1 MKLVIDIESNNLLN
15 KALDY
20 SNLPYRLKPE
30 FKIWCVVV
38 TNKDTKESV
47 SFYKESLTK
56 DNLRKALKGC
66 TELIGH
72 NIIGYDLPIL
82 YLYGLLDYNV
92 GYPEQSSSVFGTDT
106 LITDTLLWSKLLEP
120 DRFLGHSLKAWGKRL
135 GNAKTEFDDWS
146 QFSQEQLDYCIQD
159 TKVNCDVYDAL
170 VLEKATADWDR
181 AYRMEAK
188 LADLTLKQELLG
200 FDFNMDLAKK
210 TLEELDS
217 LMLVTANKVNPIL
230 PPKKLTKGKI
240 QEFTMPKLR
249 FKKDGTLSSVFQKW
263 LNKHGAKFVLDSLD
277 NNDYLLYKGKKFYIK
292 DELPLE
298 TTEVATVDDVDV
310 VKGYLLNL
318 GWVPSEIKERNLTV
332 NTDKTKRDYKAIIKA
347 IDAYVEQTKESVFMK
362 LRLEALNTDL
372 RSLRQ
377 FLINKIDGSKPIYVP
392 TTPML
397 RVGVEKE
404 LCPNLI
410 RLGDKAEVAGIV
422 AEYYTYR
429 HRRNSIAG
437 GTLDEDGE
445 PITGY
450 MSQVREDGR
459 IATPADT
466 LGANTGRYKHKGVCN
481 VPRTTSLFGEKMR
494 SLFGSGRGLHQL
506 GYDFASLEARI
517 MGHYVLPYDGEEL
530 ANALLASKPDDLH
543 SQNSRKLGIDRGSAK
558 SFSYACLPMD
568 TKVLTM
574 QGWKYYTEIQEGDK
588 LLTYNADKDIVE
600 SDSVLLKHYFKD
612 KPVFQYSNKRDSF
625 RCTEEHR
632 WYGYRRSKTRKGSK
646 KIYGYFEAKSFT
658 QEHNLVLTAP
668 YVGGNSTVTRD
679 EAELMGYILSD
690 GYYRWST
697 KSDTTS
703 SSNGVKKGVKISISQ
718 SANKF
723 VDEIKDLLFKLDM
736 QYSISK
742 FEPLN
747 NNTICNFYIKAES
760 ARSFLERVVGNR
772 IEKENNNWTEWVCNL
787 SRDALEGFY
796 LGFYNGD
803 GDSKTGT
810 KTITQNVGNIHE
822 AVVTASQLL
831 GLGRVSLSKH
841 SGTNKTCETI
851 RIQKRKHMS
860 MQEQKVTELGV
871 QDTFCLTTKNSSF
884 IIWQG
889 DFIGITGNCI
899 YGAQP
904 KKLAKM
910 LGITESKA
918 KELFNAYWEA
928 VLPLKQLK
936 LQLEKAWE
944 ARGKKFIKG
953 IDGRLLHTRSKHS
966 LINVL
971 FQSGGAISVK
981 WSLVRLAQY
990 LEELNMLGNPFEHT
1004 KQDMKVWFL
1013 IAYHDEAQ
1021 LALNPKLIDV
1031 KLYGTEEE
1039 AKANLAEGS
1048 SAIGHSHKGYYVA
1061 YRTQVVEC
1069 IEKSIQKAQEE
1080 LNLRVELGFEWI
1092 VGRNWGQCH

>member
-92 GYPEQSSSVFGTDT
+92 GYPEQSSTVFGTDT

-217 LMLVTANKVNPIL
+217 LMLITANKVNPIL

-530 ANALLASKPDDLH
+530 ANALLASKPLDIH
-543 SQNSRKLGIDRGSAK
+543 SINSQKLGIDRGSAK

-568 TKVLTM
+568 TKVLAVGRDGLGYPVPFEELSIGM
-574 QGWKYYTEIQEGDK
+574 PVF
-588 LLTYNADKDIVE
+588 TYNTSKLKYE
-600 SDSVLLKHYFKD
+600 SNPIEALHYFKD
-612 KPVFQYSNKRDSF
+612 KEVWEYTIETGNYLDNYISF
-625 RCTEEHR
+625 RCTEDHR
-632 WYGYRRSKTRKGSK
+632 WLVRKTADS
-646 KIYGYFEAKSFT
+646 EL
-658 QEHNLVLTAP
+658 E
-668 YVGGNSTVTRD
+668 YVY
-679 EAELMGYILSD
+679 A
-690 GYYRWST
+690 
-697 KSDTTS
+697 
-703 SSNGVKKGVKISISQ
+703 
-718 SANKF
+718 
-723 VDEIKDLLFKLDM
+723 KDLESCHSMWLKYYNSGSGM
-736 QYSISK
+736 VNIKS
-742 FEPLN
+742 
-747 NNTICNFYIKAES
+747 IKAK
-760 ARSFLERVVGNR
+760 N
-772 IEKENNNWTEWVCNL
+772 
-787 SRDALEGFY
+787 
-796 LGFYNGD
+796 
-803 GDSKTGT
+803 
-810 KTITQNVGNIHE
+810 
-822 AVVTASQLL
+822 
-831 GLGRVSLSKH
+831 
-841 SGTNKTCETI
+841 
-851 RIQKRKHMS
+851 
-860 MQEQKVTELGV
+860 LGV
-871 QDTFCLTTKNSSF
+871 QDTFCITTKNSNF
-884 IIWQG
+884 
-889 DFIGITGNCI
+889 GILQDGKFLLTGNCI

-910 LGITESKA
+910 LGITETKA

-990 LEELNMLGNPFEHT
+990 LEELDMLGNPFEHT

>member
-1 MKLVIDIESNNLLN
+1 MTARKEVMKLVIDIESNNLLN

-92 GYPEQSSSVFGTDT
+92 GYPEQSSTVFGTDT

-135 GNAKTEFDDWS
+135 GNTKTEFDDWS

-170 VLEKATADWDR
+170 VLEKDTADWDR

-410 RLGDKAEVAGIV
+410 RLGDKAEVAKIV

-530 ANALLASKPDDLH
+530 AQALLASKPDDLH

-568 TKVLTM
+568 TKVLAVGRDGLGYPVPFEELSIGTPVF
-574 QGWKYYTEIQEGDK
+574 
-588 LLTYNADKDIVE
+588 TYNTSKLKYE
-600 SDSVLLKHYFKD
+600 SNPIEALHYFKD
-612 KPVFQYSNKRDSF
+612 KEVWEYTIETGNYLDNYISF
-625 RCTEEHR
+625 RCTEDHR
-632 WYGYRRSKTRKGSK
+632 WLARKTADS
-646 KIYGYFEAKSFT
+646 EL
-658 QEHNLVLTAP
+658 E
-668 YVGGNSTVTRD
+668 YVY
-679 EAELMGYILSD
+679 A
-690 GYYRWST
+690 
-697 KSDTTS
+697 
-703 SSNGVKKGVKISISQ
+703 
-718 SANKF
+718 
-723 VDEIKDLLFKLDM
+723 KDLESCHSMWLKYYNSGLGTVNIK
-736 QYSISK
+736 S
-742 FEPLN
+742 
-747 NNTICNFYIKAES
+747 IKAK
-760 ARSFLERVVGNR
+760 N
-772 IEKENNNWTEWVCNL
+772 
-787 SRDALEGFY
+787 
-796 LGFYNGD
+796 
-803 GDSKTGT
+803 
-810 KTITQNVGNIHE
+810 
-822 AVVTASQLL
+822 
-831 GLGRVSLSKH
+831 
-841 SGTNKTCETI
+841 
-851 RIQKRKHMS
+851 
-860 MQEQKVTELGV
+860 LGV
-871 QDTFCLTTKNSSF
+871 QDTFCITTKNSNF
-884 IIWQG
+884 
-889 DFIGITGNCI
+889 GIVQDGKLLLTGNCI

-910 LGITESKA
+910 LGITETKA

-990 LEELNMLGNPFEHT
+990 LEELDMLGNPFEHT

>member
-92 GYPEQSSSVFGTDT
+92 GYPEQSSTVFGTDT

-347 IDAYVEQTKESVFMK
+347 IDAYVEQTKDSVFMK

-517 MGHYVLPYDGEEL
+517 MGHYVLPYDGDEL
-530 ANALLASKPDDLH
+530 ANALLASKPRDIH
-543 SQNSRKLGIDRGSAK
+543 SINALKLGIDRGSAK
-558 SFSYACLPMD
+558 SFSYA
-568 TKVLTM
+568 
-574 QGWKYYTEIQEGDK
+574 
-588 LLTYNADKDIVE
+588 
-600 SDSVLLKHYFKD
+600 
-612 KPVFQYSNKRDSF
+612 
-625 RCTEEHR
+625 
-632 WYGYRRSKTRKGSK
+632 
-646 KIYGYFEAKSFT
+646 
-658 QEHNLVLTAP
+658 
-668 YVGGNSTVTRD
+668 
-679 EAELMGYILSD
+679 
-690 GYYRWST
+690 
-697 KSDTTS
+697 
-703 SSNGVKKGVKISISQ
+703 
-718 SANKF
+718 
-723 VDEIKDLLFKLDM
+723 
-736 QYSISK
+736 
-742 FEPLN
+742 
-747 NNTICNFYIKAES
+747 
-760 ARSFLERVVGNR
+760 
-772 IEKENNNWTEWVCNL
+772 
-787 SRDALEGFY
+787 
-796 LGFYNGD
+796 
-803 GDSKTGT
+803 
-810 KTITQNVGNIHE
+810 
-822 AVVTASQLL
+822 
-831 GLGRVSLSKH
+831 
-841 SGTNKTCETI
+841 
-851 RIQKRKHMS
+851 
-860 MQEQKVTELGV
+860 
-871 QDTFCLTTKNSSF
+871 
-884 IIWQG
+884 
-889 DFIGITGNCI
+889 CI

-990 LEELNMLGNPFEHT
+990 LEELNMLGNPFEHA

-1048 SAIGHSHKGYYVA
+1048 SAIGHSSKGYYVA
-1061 YRTQVVEC
+1061 YKTQVVEC

-1080 LNLRVELGFEWI
+1080 LKLRVELGFEWI

>member
-92 GYPEQSSSVFGTDT
+92 GYPEQSSTVFGTDT

-120 DRFLGHSLKAWGKRL
+120 DRFLGHSLKSWGKRL

-397 RVGVEKE
+397 RVGVEKD

-517 MGHYVLPYDGEEL
+517 MGHYVLPYDGDEL
-530 ANALLASKPDDLH
+530 ANALLASKPRDIH
-543 SQNSRKLGIDRGSAK
+543 SINALKLGIDRGSAK
-558 SFSYACLPMD
+558 SFSYA
-568 TKVLTM
+568 
-574 QGWKYYTEIQEGDK
+574 
-588 LLTYNADKDIVE
+588 
-600 SDSVLLKHYFKD
+600 
-612 KPVFQYSNKRDSF
+612 
-625 RCTEEHR
+625 
-632 WYGYRRSKTRKGSK
+632 
-646 KIYGYFEAKSFT
+646 
-658 QEHNLVLTAP
+658 
-668 YVGGNSTVTRD
+668 
-679 EAELMGYILSD
+679 
-690 GYYRWST
+690 
-697 KSDTTS
+697 
-703 SSNGVKKGVKISISQ
+703 
-718 SANKF
+718 
-723 VDEIKDLLFKLDM
+723 
-736 QYSISK
+736 
-742 FEPLN
+742 
-747 NNTICNFYIKAES
+747 
-760 ARSFLERVVGNR
+760 
-772 IEKENNNWTEWVCNL
+772 
-787 SRDALEGFY
+787 
-796 LGFYNGD
+796 
-803 GDSKTGT
+803 
-810 KTITQNVGNIHE
+810 
-822 AVVTASQLL
+822 
-831 GLGRVSLSKH
+831 
-841 SGTNKTCETI
+841 
-851 RIQKRKHMS
+851 
-860 MQEQKVTELGV
+860 
-871 QDTFCLTTKNSSF
+871 
-884 IIWQG
+884 
-889 DFIGITGNCI
+889 CI

-990 LEELNMLGNPFEHT
+990 LEELNMLGNPFEHA

-1048 SAIGHSHKGYYVA
+1048 SAIGHSSKGYYVA
-1061 YRTQVVEC
+1061 YKTQVVEC

-1080 LNLRVELGFEWI
+1080 LKLRVELGFEWI

>member
-1 MKLVIDIESNNLLN
+1 MKFVIDIEASDLLQN
-15 KALDY
+15 ALDY
-20 SNLPYRLKPE
+20 TSLPYKLKPE
-30 FKIWCVVV
+30 FRIWCIVV
-38 TNKDTKESV
+38 TNQETKESV
-47 SFYKESLTK
+47 SLYQESLTK
-56 DNLRKALKGC
+56 ENLRKALVDC

-72 NIIGYDLPIL
+72 NIIGYDLPVL
-82 YLYGLLDYNV
+82 YLYGLLDYTV
-92 GYPEQSSSVFGTDT
+92 GYPEQSSKVFDKDT

-135 GNAKTEFDDWS
+135 GNDKIEFDDWS
-146 QFSQEQLDYCIQD
+146 QFSQEQLEYCIQD
-159 TKVNCDVYDAL
+159 TLVNCEVYDAL

-181 AYRMEAK
+181 AYSMESK

-200 FDFNMDLAKK
+200 FEFNLELAQK
-210 TLEELDS
+210 TLDELDA
-217 LMLVTANKVNPIL
+217 LMLETANKVNPLL
-230 PPKKLTKGKI
+230 PPKRLTKGKI
-240 QEFTMPKLR
+240 QEFMMPKLK
-249 FKKDGTLSSVFQKW
+249 FKKDGTLSAVFVKW
-263 LNKHGAKFVLDSLD
+263 LAKHQAEFVLDSLD
-277 NNDYLLYKGKKFYIK
+277 NNDYILYKGNKFYIK

-318 GWVPSEIKERNLTV
+318 GWIPSEIKERNLTI
-332 NTDKTKRDYKAIIKA
+332 NADKTKREYKAIVKA
-347 IDAYVEQTKESVFMK
+347 IDAYVEQTRDSVFRD
-362 LRLEALNTDL
+362 LRLEALNTDMK
-372 RSLRQ
+372 SLRN
-377 FLINKIDGSKPIYVP
+377 LLLGKIDGSKPMYVP

-410 RLGDKAEVAGIV
+410 RLGSKAEVAKIV

-450 MSQVREDGR
+450 MSQVRADGR

-494 SLFGSGRGLHQL
+494 SLFGSGKGLHQL

-530 ANALLASKPDDLH
+530 AQALLASKPRDVHCYRSDSEILTKEGWKLFSDITYDTLVLQHHPDGTSDWVKPLAIIWEDYKGTLYECDKTHLSVTPNHRLIYKSYSDGCYTIREVLAKDLVASSDKRHILGTTIKQEGLDISDDFLRLLVATQADGYMSKDSSSIQFSFVKERKVERLKQILDKLGIRYSRSKH
-543 SQNSRKLGIDRGSAK
+543 FRKERYEHTFRLNASPDTVRIRELLPNKQFDYKFLSLNERQINIVLDEIFHWDGTITNKGAIVLDTTDKQTVQVLQTLAIMVNRKAFYHEYLKNNSFTGGKILIYRLLISTKLQAYAGVKDLKQVQYEGKIGCVTVPSGMIVVRRKNVALVSGNSINAKKLGIDRGSAK
-558 SFSYACLPMD
+558 SFSYA
-568 TKVLTM
+568 
-574 QGWKYYTEIQEGDK
+574 
-588 LLTYNADKDIVE
+588 
-600 SDSVLLKHYFKD
+600 
-612 KPVFQYSNKRDSF
+612 
-625 RCTEEHR
+625 
-632 WYGYRRSKTRKGSK
+632 
-646 KIYGYFEAKSFT
+646 
-658 QEHNLVLTAP
+658 
-668 YVGGNSTVTRD
+668 
-679 EAELMGYILSD
+679 
-690 GYYRWST
+690 
-697 KSDTTS
+697 
-703 SSNGVKKGVKISISQ
+703 
-718 SANKF
+718 
-723 VDEIKDLLFKLDM
+723 
-736 QYSISK
+736 
-742 FEPLN
+742 
-747 NNTICNFYIKAES
+747 
-760 ARSFLERVVGNR
+760 
-772 IEKENNNWTEWVCNL
+772 
-787 SRDALEGFY
+787 
-796 LGFYNGD
+796 
-803 GDSKTGT
+803 
-810 KTITQNVGNIHE
+810 
-822 AVVTASQLL
+822 
-831 GLGRVSLSKH
+831 
-841 SGTNKTCETI
+841 
-851 RIQKRKHMS
+851 
-860 MQEQKVTELGV
+860 
-871 QDTFCLTTKNSSF
+871 
-884 IIWQG
+884 
-889 DFIGITGNCI
+889 CI

-910 LGITESKA
+910 LGITETKA

-990 LEELNMLGNPFEHT
+990 LEELDMLGNPFENT
-1004 KQDMKVWFL
+1004 KQEMKVWFL

-1031 KLYGTEEE
+1031 KLYGTEDE
-1039 AKANLAEGS
+1039 AKANLVEGS

-1061 YRTQVVEC
+1061 YKTQVVDC
-1069 IEKSIQKAQEE
+1069 IERSIKKAQEE